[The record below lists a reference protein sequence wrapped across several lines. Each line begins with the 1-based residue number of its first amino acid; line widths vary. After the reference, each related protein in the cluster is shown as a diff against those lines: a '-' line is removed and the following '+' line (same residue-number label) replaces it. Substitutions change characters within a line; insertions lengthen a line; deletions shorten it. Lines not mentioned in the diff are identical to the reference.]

1 MKISTTC
8 MKCVMDNPESHV
20 SVEGF
25 IPIQEND
32 LYHFKC
38 LNGHDNLL
46 EIQAF
51 KFEILFESGLCAIK
65 DKYFLESGLSLTAS
79 IERFYEFFI
88 RIVMKANGLTSDI
101 FEKIFKNIANQSERQ
116 FGAFVC
122 IYGLIYKENP
132 PVLLNNKFVEFRN
145 KVVHKGYL
153 PNENE
158 VLEYAKEVFKIIKFY
173 YSKILSENHKY
184 IFDYLFEIQKQRR
197 VDNKDLID
205 KLRVPITSMAP
216 CFAITHTLN
225 LEDFNK
231 NDFNTCFDLVKM
243 TNFYG

>member
-1 MKISTTC
+1 
-8 MKCVMDNPESHV
+8 MDNPASYLR
-20 SVEGF
+20 VEGYV
-25 IPIQEND
+25 PIQEND

-38 LNGHDNLL
+38 MNGHDNLL

-65 DKYFLESGLSLTAS
+65 DKYFLESGLSLTAA

-88 RIVMKANGLTSDI
+88 RIVMKANGLTSDV
-101 FEKIFKNIANQSERQ
+101 FEKIFKNITNQSERQ
-116 FGAFVC
+116 YGAFLC
-122 IYGLIYKENP
+122 IYGMIYKENP
-132 PVLLNNKFVEFRN
+132 PVLLSNRFVEFRN

-158 VLEYAKEVFKIIKFY
+158 VMEYAKEVYKIIKFY
-173 YSKILSENHKY
+173 YSKLLSEYHKH

-197 VDNKDLID
+197 VDNKELID
-205 KLRVPITSMAP
+205 KLKVPITSMAP

-231 NDFNTCFDLVKM
+231 KDFNTCFDLIKR
-243 TNFYG
+243 TSFYV

>member
-1 MKISTTC
+1 MKILTTC
-8 MKCVMDNPESHV
+8 MKCSMDNPFTLV
-20 SVEGF
+20 RVEGF
-25 IPIQEND
+25 VPIQEND
-32 LYHFKC
+32 LYHFTC
-38 LNGHDNLL
+38 INGHDNLL

-101 FEKIFKNIANQSERQ
+101 FEKIFKNISNQSERQ

-132 PVLLNNKFVEFRN
+132 PILLSKKSVEFRN

-158 VLEYAKEVFKIIKFY
+158 VLEYAKEIFEIIKFY
-173 YSKILSENHKY
+173 YSKILSDHRNH

-197 VDNKDLID
+197 VDNKVLID
-205 KLRVPITSMAP
+205 KLKVPISSMAP
-216 CFAITHTLN
+216 AFAISHILN
-225 LEDFNK
+225 LDDFNK
-231 NDFNTCFDLVKM
+231 KDFNTCFDLVKS

>member
-1 MKISTTC
+1 MN
-8 MKCVMDNPESHV
+8 DPASHIRA
-20 SVEGF
+20 EEF

-38 LNGHDNLL
+38 INGHDNLL

-101 FEKIFKNIANQSERQ
+101 IEKTFKNIANQSERQ

-122 IYGLIYKENP
+122 MYGLIYKEKP
-132 PVLLNNKFVEFRN
+132 PVLLGRNFTEFRN

-153 PNENE
+153 PNEDE
-158 VLEYAKEVFKIIKFY
+158 ILDYAKEVFKIIKFY
-173 YSKILSENHKY
+173 YSKILLEYKNH
-184 IFDYLFEIQKQRR
+184 IIDYSFEIQKQRR
-197 VDNKDLID
+197 IYNKDLID
-205 KLRVPITSMAP
+205 KFKVPITSMAP
-216 CFAITHTLN
+216 CFAITHILN

-231 NDFNTCFDLVKM
+231 QDFNSCFDLVKR

>member
-1 MKISTTC
+1 
-8 MKCVMDNPESHV
+8 MDNPTSYV
-20 SVEGF
+20 KVEGF

-38 LNGHDNLL
+38 INGHDNLL

-79 IERFYEFFI
+79 LERFYEFFI
-88 RIVMKANGLTSDI
+88 RIVMKANGLPSDI
-101 FEKIFKNIANQSERQ
+101 FEEIFKNVANQSERQ
-116 FGAFVC
+116 FGAFLC

-132 PVLLNNKFVEFRN
+132 PVLLSKKFVEFRN

-173 YSKILSENHKY
+173 YTKILSEHQKH

-197 VDNKDLID
+197 VDNRVLID
-205 KLRVPITSMAP
+205 KLKVPISSMAP

-225 LEDFNK
+225 LEDFIK
-231 NDFNTCFDLVKM
+231 TDFNTCFDLIKR